1 VAEATDDVGALVA
14 AGDYAGAARRAEAAG
29 DLRRAIQLL
38 ERVWRFAD
46 ALPLA
51 ERLGDR
57 ALAIRL
63 ALDARAEDRA
73 LAIAAAIPAGARADL
88 ESASA
93 SFAARGR
100 WIEAAE
106 LAERAGATERAA
118 AFYQRGGALLPAARA
133 LEAAGRWHDAGRL
146 YEEMAEAATRDGE
159 PELAARARLALGV
172 LLGRLGRPRDA
183 ARALQAATRH
193 ASTELPAQRQL
204 CVELEVL
211 GLPHAAQLIARR
223 LQRKDPALPD
233 SAGAITEI
241 ELQAAAGRQLPA
253 EPLRRFADLKLIGSG
268 ALGRVYV
275 AQDRLLG
282 ETVALKI
289 LSVGPGGS
297 SAERQSFQRF
307 LREADASSRLRHP
320 HIVRLLDVDERAG
333 ILVLEYLPGGTLAQ
347 ALARGHHLDP
357 AAGRRLALEVLSAL
371 AAAHGAGIVH
381 RDVKPTNIFFDAAGN
396 AKLADF
402 GAAHLADFGGTQTA
416 GFIGTLAYLS
426 PEQVTGGRIG
436 PAADLY
442 ALAVTLFETLTGRL
456 PFLGP
461 DLVGQHLA
469 ETPPTPTAVEPALSP
484 LHDQVLLRALA
495 KNATER
501 FPSAEQMAEAVR
513 GWPQSSRPSARPTT
527 AAPAPEISE
536 PARSAAPAER
546 LAAGTTARG
555 RLYTSTDPKIGRPIL
570 VEELSEPLTPEGLE
584 AIKRLARAGGPHVQR
599 VLALEEGGGA
609 VVYERIEG
617 EPVAA
622 GALDPEEARQLE
634 EAWAALA
641 SAGLY
646 ASPRH
651 PVIRTVGGPVI
662 LVVLPQEPGYGDRP

>member
-1 VAEATDDVGALVA
+1 MAEAADDVGALVA
-14 AGDYAGAARRAEAAG
+14 AGDYAGAARRAEATG

-73 LAIAAAIPAGARADL
+73 LAIAAAIPAGARAEL
-88 ESASA
+88 ETASA
-93 SFAARGR
+93 AFAARAR

-106 LAERAGATERAA
+106 LAERAGAPDRAA
-118 AFYQRGGALLPAARA
+118 DLYRRGGALLPAARA
-133 LEAAGRWHDAGRL
+133 LEAAGRWHDAGRM
-146 YEEMAEAATRDGE
+146 YEEMAEAAARDGE
-159 PELAARARLALGV
+159 AELAARARLALGI

-183 ARALQAATRH
+183 ARCLQAAARH
-193 ASTELPAQRQL
+193 PGTELPALRHL
-204 CVELEVL
+204 CVELEVQ
-211 GLPHAAQLIARR
+211 GLSHAAQVIARR

-233 SAGAITEI
+233 SAAAIAEI
-241 ELQAAAGRQLPA
+241 ELQAAAGRQLPV

-307 LREADASSRLRHP
+307 LREAEASSRLHHP

-347 ALARGHHLDP
+347 ALARTQRLEP
-357 AAGRRLALEVLSAL
+357 AAARRLALELLSAL
-371 AAAHGAGIVH
+371 DAAHRAGIVH

-426 PEQVTGGRIG
+426 PEQISGGRIG

-442 ALAVTLFETLTGRL
+442 GLAVTLFESLTGRL

-469 ETPPTPTAVEPALSP
+469 DAPPSPSAVDPALAA
-484 LHDQVLLRALA
+484 LHDQVLLRALG
-495 KNATER
+495 KDPGQRYT
-501 FPSAEQMAEAVR
+501 SADRMAEAVR
-513 GWPQSSRPSARPTT
+513 AWPQEPRPARPSAPTPASDPST
-527 AAPAPEISE
+527 PAVAAAAP
-536 PARSAAPAER
+536 ER
-546 LAAGTTARG
+546 RPIGITARG
-555 RLYTSTDPKIGRPIL
+555 RLVATTDAKIGRAIV
-570 VEELSEPLTPEGLE
+570 VEELSQPLAPEAFESL
-584 AIKRLARAGGPHVQR
+584 KRLARAGGPHVQR
-599 VLALEEGGGA
+599 VLALEETGSTI
-609 VVYERIEG
+609 VYETIEG
-617 EPVAA
+617 ETVPA
-622 GALDPEEARQLE
+622 GALQADEARRLE
-634 EAWAALA
+634 ESWAALA

-651 PVIRTVGGPVI
+651 PVVRTPGGPVI
-662 LVVLPQEPGYGDRP
+662 LVVFPQAAGYGEAA

>member
-1 VAEATDDVGALVA
+1 VTEVSDEVGALVA

-73 LAIAAAIPAGARADL
+73 LAIAGSIPAAARAEL
-88 ESASA
+88 EAASA
-93 SFAARGR
+93 AFAARGR

-106 LAERAGATERAA
+106 LAERAGASERAA
-118 AFYQRGGALLPAARA
+118 GFYQRGGALLPAARA
-133 LEAAGRWHDAGRL
+133 LEAAGRWHEAGRL
-146 YEEMAEAATRDGE
+146 YEEMGEAAARDGE
-159 PELAARARLALGV
+159 PELAARARLHLGI

-183 ARALQAATRH
+183 ARALQAAACH
-193 ASTELPAQRQL
+193 ASTELEALRHL

-211 GLPHAAQLIARR
+211 GLHHAAQLIARR
-223 LQRKDPALPD
+223 LQRKNPALPD
-233 SAGAITEI
+233 SAAALTEI

-268 ALGRVYV
+268 ALGRVYM

-282 ETVALKI
+282 DTVALKI

-320 HIVRLLDVDERAG
+320 HIVRLLDADERAG

-347 ALARGHHLDP
+347 SLARSHQLDP
-357 AAGRRLALEVLSAL
+357 AGGRRLALELLSSLSA
-371 AAAHGAGIVH
+371 AHRAGIVH

-402 GAAHLADFGGTQTA
+402 GAAHLADFGGTQTG

-426 PEQVTGGRIG
+426 PEQITGGRIG

-442 ALAVTLFETLTGRL
+442 ALAVTLFESLTGRL

-469 ETPPTPTAVEPALSP
+469 EAPPPPSSVEPALSP
-484 LHDQVLLRALA
+484 AHDQVLLRALA
-495 KNATER
+495 KSPDER
-501 FPSAEQMAEAVR
+501 FTSAELMAEAVR
-513 GWPQSSRPSARPTT
+513 SWPETARPVPRPASPAPAAET
-527 AAPAPEISE
+527 AAPAP
-536 PARSAAPAER
+536 SAAPAER
-546 LAAGTTARG
+546 RPVGTTARG
-555 RLYTSTDPKIGRPIL
+555 RLFHATDPKIGRPIL
-570 VEELSEPLTPEGLE
+570 VEELSEPLASE
-584 AIKRLARAGGPHVQR
+584 AREALKRLARAGGPHVQR
-599 VLALEEGGGA
+599 VLALEEGA
-609 VVYERIEG
+609 VVYEVLDG
-617 EPVAA
+617 EPVPA
-622 GALDPEEARQLE
+622 GTLGPDEARQLE
-634 EAWAALA
+634 DAWAALA

-651 PVIRTVGGPVI
+651 PVIRTAGGPVI
-662 LVVLPQEPGYGDRP
+662 LVVLPRELGYGDRP